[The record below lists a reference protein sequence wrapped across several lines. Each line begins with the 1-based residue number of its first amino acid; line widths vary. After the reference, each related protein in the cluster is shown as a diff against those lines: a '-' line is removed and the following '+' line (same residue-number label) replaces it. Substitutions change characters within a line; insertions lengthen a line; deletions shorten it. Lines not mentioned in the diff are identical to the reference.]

1 MLVLHCCFHV
11 YLAHRLHDEFQV
23 SSLLQHASAEVMP
36 ATIQDQLLR
45 QTGLRSSLPELERHR
60 SQMSRTCS
68 FRWERLAH
76 AFHKQ
81 NDGCPSALMV
91 STSRPAFAIAA
102 ASVAAFL
109 CLAMPLVAGRFTIG
123 LRLLKLHPLSRQMTP
138 LKVIR
143 AIWYALMLL
152 IRFAVLVSTIALL
165 ISVLAPEP
173 DIERTLAVRL
183 LVFGSVL
190 SNRR

>member
-23 SSLLQHASAEVMP
+23 SGLLQHASAEVMP
-36 ATIQDQLLR
+36 ATIQDELLR

-102 ASVAAFL
+102 RIGS
-109 CLAMPLVAGRFTIG
+109 CLFVFGEAGR
-123 LRLLKLHPLSRQMTP
+123 
-138 LKVIR
+138 KVYDRPPITK
-143 AIWYALMLL
+143 AAPPQ
-152 IRFAVLVSTIALL
+152 
-165 ISVLAPEP
+165 SVK
-173 DIERTLAVRL
+173 
-183 LVFGSVL
+183 
-190 SNRR
+190 